1 MNDDTQRRG
10 TRPNA
15 TSAPVRCWDRL
26 LDGSRVWGSID
37 VGLERQ
43 GFRRYRL
50 VLFPPGVTKVERR
63 LLRLWRGLPTWAA
76 LAWLMSVI
84 VLSKACSPWV
94 ALGVA
99 TAVHVVVGAVI
110 LERVRVLRTQVR
122 TLSVILIAGY
132 PHPETEATYA
142 EMKKIAAVLCTADF
156 MHAQGRI
163 SAAEHESIW
172 WQAYQ
177 RLDLAK
183 QGSA

>member
-1 MNDDTQRRG
+1 VNDDSQQRA
-10 TRPNA
+10 TRPHV
-15 TSAPVRCWDRL
+15 TSAPVRYWDRL

-50 VLFPPGVTKVERR
+50 VLFPPGVTKAERR

-76 LAWLMSVI
+76 LVWLMSVI
-84 VLSKACSPWV
+84 VLSKAWSPWV

-99 TAVHVVVGAVI
+99 TVVHVAVGAVI
-110 LERVRVLRTQVR
+110 LDRVRVLRTQVR
-122 TLSVILIAGY
+122 TLSVVLITGY
-132 PHPETEATYA
+132 PHPGTEATYA